1 MITGINVVFSILA
14 VVLSFVP
21 FLLMVRK
28 SLSQDKACLTVAL
41 FWLLNGLSILPMF
54 FHWNWY
60 NNSRDQ
66 IIFSLNLLDAP
77 FMFLIFN
84 FSYHKKFF
92 AVGLAVSIVFEIFIL
107 FWKQLNYDSNTIVTN
122 TGGIIALLLN
132 FWGLYRYFQLK
143 TYTDQDNVLVYVHT
157 GFVFYYSLFF
167 EVTYTYKILSNRGAQ
182 TPFALFSPYGMFI
195 CYLAIFLST
204 LLISFGF
211 WKYARPGRRKSYLD
225 AIAKPFIIKES
236 D

>member
-1 MITGINVVFSILA
+1 MITGINVIFSILA
-14 VVLSFVP
+14 VMLSFVP
-21 FLLMVRK
+21 FLLVVSK
-28 SLSQDKACLTVAL
+28 NLSQDKPCLTVAL
-41 FWLLNGLSILPMF
+41 FWLMNGLSIIPMF
-54 FHWNWY
+54 FHWAWY
-60 NNSRDQ
+60 ASSRNQ

-77 FMFLIFN
+77 FMFLIFY
-84 FSYHKKFF
+84 FSYRRKFF
-92 AVGLAVSIVFEIFIL
+92 AFGLAASIAFEFFIIYL
-107 FWKQLNYDSNTIVTN
+107 KQLGFDSNTIITS
-122 TGGIIALLLN
+122 TSGTIALLLN

-167 EVTYTYKILSNRGAQ
+167 EVTYTYKILSNRSSQ

-225 AIAKPFIIKES
+225 AIAKPFIIRETE
-236 D
+236 

>member
-1 MITGINVVFSILA
+1 MITGINLVFSFLA
-14 VVLSFVP
+14 VILSFAP
-21 FLLMVRK
+21 FLLVVK
-28 SLSQDKACLTVAL
+28 KNLAEDKACMTVGI
-41 FWLLNGLSILPMF
+41 FWLINGLSIIPMF

-60 NNSRDQ
+60 MNSRDQ
-66 IIFSLNLLDAP
+66 IIFFLNLLDAP
-77 FMFLIFN
+77 FMFLIFY

-92 AVGLAVSIVFEIFIL
+92 AVGLAVSIAFEISIL
-107 FWKQLNYDSNTIVTN
+107 VWKQLNYDSNLVITN
-122 TGGIIALLLN
+122 MSGVAAILLN

-143 TYTDQDNVLVYVHT
+143 TYTDQDHVLVYVHT

-167 EVTYTYKILSNRGAQ
+167 EVTYTYKILSGRSSQ

-211 WKYARPGRRKSYLD
+211 WKYARPRRRKSYWD
-225 AIAKPFIIKES
+225 AIAKPFIISES
-236 D
+236 E